1 MAGGIKETDPEKL
14 AAYCENFMKGAQRIY
29 EGDAVRTKG
38 DMWFFEL
45 HHHLQDCADALRAKH
60 AVNS

>member
-14 AAYCENFMKGAQRIY
+14 AQHCEALMRGTKRFYEATEPQR
-29 EGDAVRTKG
+29 TNG

-45 HHHLQDCADALRAKH
+45 YHHLQDCADALRKT
-60 AVNS
+60 VSVD